1 MPDSQPTT
9 SSEPQPSLSGLLIRL
24 WCHLTKK
31 RKRQMG
37 LTLLL
42 MLISAFSEL
51 ASLGAI
57 IPFIGVLVRPDR
69 VFTYLSSKHLVPFCG
84 INTPD
89 QLVLPMVSLFILCAF
104 IAGILRFLLLWIS
117 TRLTYAI
124 GSDLSVEAYERTLY
138 QPYRIHV
145 ARNSSDIITGITGK
159 IWSAMLV
166 LQCLLLLINSALV
179 LIILMAG
186 LLFID
191 PLVVSIVGVVFGAS
205 YGIIAAVTRRKLNI
219 NSSRIARESVHVVRA
234 LQEGLGGIRDVLLA
248 GSQKVYCDIY
258 RRADAAERI
267 AKAGNVVIAVSPR
280 FLMEVVGIL
289 LISGLAFVL
298 SKRDGGIGNAL
309 PVLGALALGAQR
321 IIPALQQIYFNW
333 ATIAGHQASVVDAIS
348 LLEQPMPNENI
359 HLEPMP
365 LEFKDSIHFEALRF
379 RYTDEGPWVLNGVN
393 FTIRKGSRV
402 GFVGI
407 TGSGKTTTADLIL
420 GLLEPLEGQILI
432 DGEPL
437 KGSRIRAWQKSVAY
451 VPQNIFI
458 ADMTIAENIAFGIPK
473 NKINMNRI
481 HEAAEKAQLADFIE
495 SRPNGYDEVVGER
508 GIRLSG
514 GQRQRLGIARAL
526 YKQASV
532 MVFDEATSSLDN
544 TTELAVMDSVRD
556 LGWDL
561 TIIIIAHR
569 LTTVHGCDIIFE
581 MANGKIVAQG
591 SYGQLLEK
599 SPTFRNM
606 ALAVA

>member
-1 MPDSQPTT
+1 M
-9 SSEPQPSLSGLLIRL
+9 IRL
-24 WCHLTKK
+24 WFHLTKK

-37 LTLLL
+37 LTLIL

-51 ASLGAI
+51 VSLGAI
-57 IPFIGVLVRPDR
+57 VPFIGVLVRPDR
-69 VFTYLSSKHLVPFCG
+69 VFAYLATRHLVPFMG
-84 INTPD
+84 INSSD
-89 QLVLPMVSLFILCAF
+89 QLVVPMVLIFVIAAF
-104 IAGILRFLLLWIS
+104 IAGILRFLLLWVS
-117 TRLTYAI
+117 TRLAYAI

-159 IWSAMLV
+159 IWSAMQV
-166 LQCLLLLINSALV
+166 LQSLLLLINSSLV

-186 LLFID
+186 LLVVD
-191 PLVVSIVGVVFGAS
+191 PLIVLVSSVVFGLS
-205 YGIIAAVTRRKLNI
+205 YGMIALVTRRKLNI
-219 NSSRIARESVHVVRA
+219 NSSRIASESVQVVKA
-234 LQEGLGGIRDVLLA
+234 LQEGLGGIKDVLLA

-258 RRADAAERI
+258 RRADASERI

-289 LISGLAFVL
+289 LISGLAFAL
-298 SKRDGGIGNAL
+298 SKRDGGIGEAL

-333 ATIAGHQASVVDAIS
+333 ATIAGNQASVVDAIL
-348 LLEQPMPNENI
+348 LLEQPMPKDNI
-359 HLEPMP
+359 DLESAP

-379 RYTDEGPWVLNGVN
+379 RYTNDGPWVLNGVS
-393 FTIRKGSRV
+393 FKIPKGSRV

-407 TGSGKTTTADLIL
+407 TGSGKTTTADLIM
-420 GLLEPLEGQILI
+420 GLLEPVEGEISV
-432 DGEPL
+432 DGEPI
-437 KGSRIRAWQKSVAY
+437 KNGRIRAWQKSVAY
-451 VPQNIFI
+451 VPQSIFI

-473 NKINMNRI
+473 GEINMNRI
-481 HEAAEKAQLADFIE
+481 HEAAKKAQLAEFIE
-495 SRPNGYDEVVGER
+495 SRHNGYNEVVGER

-514 GQRQRLGIARAL
+514 GQRQRIGIARAL

-532 MVFDEATSSLDN
+532 LVFDEATSSLDN
-544 TTELAVMDSVRD
+544 TTEQAVMESVRG
-556 LGWDL
+556 LGQDL
-561 TIIIIAHR
+561 TIVIIAHR
-569 LTTVHGCDIIFE
+569 LTTVQSCDIIFE

-591 SYGQLLEK
+591 SYDQLLER